1 MELARTIQRKPY
13 NAGMPVR
20 GEQFYGRSELI
31 NNILDGPDRAIWV
44 VSNRRIGKTS
54 LLYRLTEVANDSGQA
69 AFYIAMDAADTLERL
84 STCFLEDLDDGDP
97 RLERLGLKLADL
109 QGKTP
114 VEIIRAFDRGGREH
128 ACEVVLLL
136 DEAEGLIQITQD
148 EIAQDETT
156 QFLKDLQHVFQ
167 GAQALRVVLA
177 ATKRLL
183 ELDEYCKS
191 WNTSRFLDPFALYYL
206 GSLEQAEALDLVH
219 QSQAPAPQL
228 IDNAVAAAIVDET
241 GGHPYL
247 MQSLAFA
254 LWEDGVVRA
263 PTHND
268 LLPAPGGQWSRMFQ
282 QDYDCLSSNER
293 RILLGFA
300 AAESLSEAEVATLL
314 GEGARPEQVHSL
326 LSALAQLC
334 YVRPAGEHYR
344 IGNTMLRNW
353 LRSGQVQEPAPA
365 VSNAIAE
372 DMANEEQQALTTQI
386 DTWERRQWAL
396 QERQAQQGI
405 STPPEVTIEIA
416 DITTKLG
423 ELKSELNRLRRR

>member
-1 MELARTIQRKPY
+1 
-13 NAGMPVR
+13 
-20 GEQFYGRSELI
+20 
-31 NNILDGPDRAIWV
+31 
-44 VSNRRIGKTS
+44 
-54 LLYRLTEVANDSGQA
+54 
-69 AFYIAMDAADTLERL
+69 
-84 STCFLEDLDDGDP
+84 
-97 RLERLGLKLADL
+97 
-109 QGKTP
+109 
-114 VEIIRAFDRGGREH
+114 
-128 ACEVVLLL
+128 
-136 DEAEGLIQITQD
+136 
-148 EIAQDETT
+148 
-156 QFLKDLQHVFQ
+156 
-167 GAQALRVVLA
+167 
-177 ATKRLL
+177 
-183 ELDEYCKS
+183 
-191 WNTSRFLDPFALYYL
+191 
-206 GSLEQAEALDLVH
+206 
-219 QSQAPAPQL
+219 
-228 IDNAVAAAIVDET
+228 
-241 GGHPYL
+241 
-247 MQSLAFA
+247 
-254 LWEDGVVRA
+254 VVRA